1 MTKRPNLASA
11 LHEAGARPAQVPSH
25 HPSAAS
31 ADAPAGPA
39 LHSAP
44 SEVRKAGKA
53 PTREGLR
60 AVTFYIK
67 PEAHKQLRLLSVDA
81 GSSAQ
86 DLLTDAMNELFR
98 KHGLPQIG

>member
-25 HPSAAS
+25 PSAAS
-31 ADAPAGPA
+31 ADAPAGLA
-39 LHSAP
+39 LQSAP
-44 SEVRKAGKA
+44 SEARKAGKA